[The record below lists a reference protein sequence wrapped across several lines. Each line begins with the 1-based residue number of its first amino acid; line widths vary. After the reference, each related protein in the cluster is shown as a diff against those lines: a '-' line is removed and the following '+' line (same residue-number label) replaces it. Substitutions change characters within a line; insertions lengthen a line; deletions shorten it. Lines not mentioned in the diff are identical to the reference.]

1 MTGVSNLNGQKD
13 VKKQLEKMKNKDID
27 DIYKESGVYLGWDD
41 QEYNIDYEKMME
53 VRKYAHPLNDEGEQ
67 YGCEYLIK

>member
-13 VKKQLEKMKNKDID
+13 VKKQLEKMKNKDLD

-41 QEYNIDYEKMME
+41 LEYKIDYEKMME
-53 VRKYAHPLNDEGEQ
+53 FRKYSHPLNADGE
-67 YGCEYLIK
+67 